1 MEGEAKAQIAL
12 NLAGKEGQKLAR
24 EFLKTL
30 RDHIDPEELRK
41 ILRKRAEAAARAME
55 PEKNR

>member
-1 MEGEAKAQIAL
+1 V
-12 NLAGKEGQKLAR
+12 AGKEGQKLAR

-41 ILRKRAEAAARAME
+41 ILRERAEAAARAME
-55 PEKNR
+55 PEKNRK